1 MKYTKTPTTTFKKLG
16 LNAGVILT
24 AFDPADPKVE
34 DEKILGATSGGNTFA
49 ATPSFIDFGEDV
61 DNCPKNTMELMQ
73 CDDWDIALTGTLV
86 TMDEM
91 AGQRLLAVADIDGTN
106 THKIVPRR
114 DLKAADF
121 KDIWFV
127 GDYSDKTGATNGGFI
142 AVHLKN
148 ALSVGGFSLVSTD
161 KGKMK
166 FAFNFKAHFS
176 LKAQDEVP
184 FELYIQAGTDEA

>member
-24 AFDPADPKVE
+24 DFDPATPKVE
-34 DEKILGATSGGNTFA
+34 DSSILGATSGGNTFT

-61 DNCPKNTMELMQ
+61 DNCPKNTKELMQ
-73 CDDWDIALTGTLV
+73 CESWEITMAGTLV
-86 TMDEM
+86 TMDTT
-91 AGQRLLAVADIDGTN
+91 AAQRLLAVADIDGEN
-106 THKIVPRR
+106 THKIVPRI

-121 KDIWFV
+121 EDIWFV
-127 GDYSDKTGATNGGFI
+127 GDYSDKNGANNGGFI

-148 ALSVGGFSLVSTD
+148 ALSTGGFSLVSTD

-166 FAFNFKAHFS
+166 FAFTFRAHFS
-176 LKAQDEVP
+176 IDAQDEVP
-184 FELYIQAGTDEA
+184 FELYIQSGTDET

>member
-24 AFDPADPKVE
+24 EFSPTQPQVK
-34 DEKILGATSGGNTFA
+34 DESILGATSGGNTFTA
-49 ATPSFIDFGEDV
+49 APSFVDFGEDV
-61 DNCPKNTMELMQ
+61 DNCPKNTKELKQ
-73 CDDWDIALTGTLV
+73 CEDWDTELSGTLV
-86 TMDEM
+86 TMDE
-91 AGQRLLAVADIDGTN
+91 AAAQRLLAIADIDSTN
-106 THKIVPRR
+106 EHKIVPRR
-114 DLKAADF
+114 DIKTADF

-148 ALSVGGFSLVSTD
+148 ALSTGGFSLVSTD

-166 FAFNFKAHFS
+166 FAFSFKAHFS
-176 LKAQDEVP
+176 MSAQDEVP
-184 FELYIQAGTDEA
+184 FEVYVQAGTDET